1 MPRDARFEEIA
12 IGICESKSF
21 AKPSFIRDGAFKEAY
36 FTKTSGDLPVAL
48 KVFDPNK
55 CNLCRAEREIA
66 SMKQCESPFIGKL
79 HDWGTFK
86 DKDKGSFLFVI
97 EEYIDG
103 GTLTDRLGS
112 TCHSAIHICDYGIA
126 LLDRGSFL
134 FVIEE
139 YIDGGTLTDRLGST
153 CHSAIHICDY
163 GIALLNAVSHL
174 REKSLVHRDIKP
186 DNIMFRSD
194 DDVPILVDFGLV
206 RDLSGV
212 SLTQTYLQQGPGTPF
227 FASPEQLNNDKY
239 LIDWRSDQFSIGVV
253 LGICLTGNHPYQ
265 QPGQTDLQTVNQV
278 ITRATCSSEF
288 SCKANE
294 AGYGFLTK
302 MVLPWP
308 VDRFARPDLIIRE
321 FENLK

>member
-1 MPRDARFEEIA
+1 MPHDARFEEVA

-36 FTKTSGDLPVAL
+36 FTKTSRDLPVAL

-86 DKDKGSFLFVI
+86 DKDRGSFLFVI
-97 EEYIDG
+97 EEYIGG

-112 TCHSAIHICDYGIA
+112 TCHSAIHIY
-126 LLDRGSFL
+126 
-134 FVIEE
+134 
-139 YIDGGTLTDRLGST
+139 
-153 CHSAIHICDY
+153 DY

-174 REKSLVHRDIKP
+174 RQKLLVHRDIKP

-227 FASPEQLNNDKY
+227 FASPEQLNNDKH

-265 QPGQTDLQTVNQV
+265 QPGQT
-278 ITRATCSSEF
+278 
-288 SCKANE
+288 K
-294 AGYGFLTK
+294 
-302 MVLPWP
+302 
-308 VDRFARPDLIIRE
+308 
-321 FENLK
+321 

>member
-1 MPRDARFEEIA
+1 MPHDARFEEIA
-12 IGICESKSF
+12 VGICESKSF
-21 AKPSFIRDGAFKEAY
+21 AKPSFIREGAFKEAY

-55 CNLCRAEREIA
+55 CDLCRAEREIA

-86 DKDKGSFLFVI
+86 DK
-97 EEYIDG
+97 
-103 GTLTDRLGS
+103 
-112 TCHSAIHICDYGIA
+112 
-126 LLDRGSFL
+126 DRGSFL

-321 FENLK
+321 LENLK

>member
-1 MPRDARFEEIA
+1 MPHDARFEEIA
-12 IGICESKSF
+12 VGICESKSF
-21 AKPSFIRDGAFKEAY
+21 AKPSFIREGAFKEAY

-55 CNLCRAEREIA
+55 CDLCRAEREIA

-86 DKDKGSFLFVI
+86 DK
-97 EEYIDG
+97 
-103 GTLTDRLGS
+103 
-112 TCHSAIHICDYGIA
+112 
-126 LLDRGSFL
+126 DRGSFL

-174 REKSLVHRDIKP
+174 REKLLVHRDIKP

-206 RDLSGV
+206 RDLSSV

>member
-1 MPRDARFEEIA
+1 MPHDARLEEIA
-12 IGICESKSF
+12 VGICESKSF
-21 AKPSFIRDGAFKEAY
+21 AKPSFIREGAFKEAY

-55 CNLCRAEREIA
+55 CDLCRAEREIA
-66 SMKQCESPFIGKL
+66 SMKQCKSPFIGKL

-86 DKDKGSFLFVI
+86 DK
-97 EEYIDG
+97 
-103 GTLTDRLGS
+103 
-112 TCHSAIHICDYGIA
+112 
-126 LLDRGSFL
+126 DRGSFL

-321 FENLK
+321 LENLK

>member
-1 MPRDARFEEIA
+1 MPHDARFEEIA
-12 IGICESKSF
+12 VGICESRSF
-21 AKPSFIRDGAFKEAY
+21 AKPSFIREGAFKEVY

-55 CNLCRAEREIA
+55 CDLCRAEREIA
-66 SMKQCESPFIGKL
+66 SMKQCKSPFIGKL

-86 DKDKGSFLFVI
+86 DK
-97 EEYIDG
+97 
-103 GTLTDRLGS
+103 
-112 TCHSAIHICDYGIA
+112 
-126 LLDRGSFL
+126 DRGSFL

>member
-1 MPRDARFEEIA
+1 MPHDARFKEIA

-21 AKPSFIRDGAFKEAY
+21 AKPLFIGAGAFKEAY
-36 FTKTSGDLPVAL
+36 LTRTPADLPVAL

-66 SMKQCESPFIGKL
+66 SMKQCKSPFIGKL

-86 DKDKGSFLFVI
+86 DK
-97 EEYIDG
+97 Y
-103 GTLTDRLGS
+103 
-112 TCHSAIHICDYGIA
+112 
-126 LLDRGSFL
+126 RGSFL

-139 YIDGGTLTDRLGST
+139 YIDGGTLADRLGST
-153 CHSAIHICDY
+153 CHSAIQICNY
-163 GIALLNAVSHL
+163 GVALLNAVSHL
-174 REKSLVHRDIKP
+174 REKLLVHRDIKP
-186 DNIMFRSD
+186 DNIMFRLD
-194 DDVPILVDFGLV
+194 DDAPILVDFGLV
-206 RDLSGV
+206 RDLSSV

-227 FASPEQLNNDKY
+227 FASPEQLNNDKH

-265 QPGQTDLQTVNQV
+265 QPGQTEMQTVNQV

-294 AGYGFLTK
+294 AGCGFLTK

-308 VDRFARPDLIIRE
+308 VDRFARPDLIIME
-321 FENLK
+321 LENLK

>member
-86 DKDKGSFLFVI
+86 DKD
-97 EEYIDG
+97 
-103 GTLTDRLGS
+103 
-112 TCHSAIHICDYGIA
+112 
-126 LLDRGSFL
+126 RGSFL

-174 REKSLVHRDIKP
+174 REKLLVHRDIKP

>member
-1 MPRDARFEEIA
+1 MPHDARFEEIA
-12 IGICESKSF
+12 VGICESKSF
-21 AKPSFIRDGAFKEAY
+21 AKPSFIREGAFKEAY

-55 CNLCRAEREIA
+55 CDLCRAEREIA

-86 DKDKGSFLFVI
+86 DK
-97 EEYIDG
+97 
-103 GTLTDRLGS
+103 
-112 TCHSAIHICDYGIA
+112 
-126 LLDRGSFL
+126 DRGSFL

>member
-1 MPRDARFEEIA
+1 MPHDARFEEIA
-12 IGICESKSF
+12 VGICESKSF
-21 AKPSFIRDGAFKEAY
+21 AKPSFIREGAFKEAY

-55 CNLCRAEREIA
+55 CDLCRAEREIA

-86 DKDKGSFLFVI
+86 DK
-97 EEYIDG
+97 
-103 GTLTDRLGS
+103 
-112 TCHSAIHICDYGIA
+112 
-126 LLDRGSFL
+126 DRGSFL

-174 REKSLVHRDIKP
+174 REKLLVHRDIKP

>member
-1 MPRDARFEEIA
+1 MPHDARFEEIA
-12 IGICESKSF
+12 VGICESNSF
-21 AKPSFIRDGAFKEAY
+21 AKPSFIREGAFKEVY

-55 CNLCRAEREIA
+55 CDLCRAEREIA
-66 SMKQCESPFIGKL
+66 SMKQCKSPFIGKL
-79 HDWGTFK
+79 YDWGTFK
-86 DKDKGSFLFVI
+86 DK
-97 EEYIDG
+97 
-103 GTLTDRLGS
+103 
-112 TCHSAIHICDYGIA
+112 
-126 LLDRGSFL
+126 DRGSFL